1 MRFNH
6 TKIRETPEELRRLTA
21 EATSPYNLTKIRA
34 LYLLK
39 TQEVKTITNL
49 ATMLEVNR
57 ITLHR
62 WFDKYKKGGLKL
74 LLNNKYA
81 NGRRR
86 KIPPDAMQALV
97 QRLNHANSGFTTY
110 CDVQTWLEEKYGVNV
125 SYKVVYSTIR
135 YQLNLPIHGNAK

>member
-1 MRFNH
+1 M
-6 TKIRETPEELRRLTA
+6 
-21 EATSPYNLTKIRA
+21 
-34 LYLLK
+34 
-39 TQEVKTITNL
+39 KTITNL

-62 WFDKYKKGGLKL
+62 WFGKYKKGGLTL